1 MRRRRRERMEFDRYR
16 EYKRLRA
23 NGKTSKEAEALS
35 HLAGKSG
42 CVIAA
47 VAVLGAVSTWRGLA

>member
-1 MRRRRRERMEFDRYR
+1 MEFDRYR